1 MRSFKILIGAA
12 CLVAPA
18 PLMAQIFPVEL
29 AAAATAISGSE
40 DEGKEGGNPRLGLLG
55 LLGLAGLLGL
65 LRREPN
71 IHIDA
76 RRDPPPPAS

>member
-1 MRSFKILIGAA
+1 VRSFKILIGAA

-29 AAAATAISGSE
+29 AAAATAGSQDE
-40 DEGKEGGNPRLGLLG
+40 DEGEGHPRLGLLG

-65 LRREPN
+65 LRREPD

-76 RRDPPPPAS
+76 RRKQPPPVS

>member
-1 MRSFKILIGAA
+1 MRSFKILFGAA

-18 PLMAQIFPVEL
+18 PLMAQFPVEL
-29 AAAATAISGSE
+29 AAAAAATLGSQDE
-40 DEGKEGGNPRLGLLG
+40 DNEGGNPRLGLLG

-65 LRREPN
+65 LRREPD

-76 RRDPPPPAS
+76 RREPPPAS

>member
-29 AAAATAISGSE
+29 AAAAAATIGSQDE
-40 DEGKEGGNPRLGLLG
+40 DKDGGNPRLGLLG

-65 LRREPN
+65 LRREPD

-76 RRDPPPPAS
+76 RREPPPAS